1 MTPHL
6 SSGAGMAV
14 EDAAVLFDELR
25 RRMPLEE
32 TLTSFM
38 ERRRSRVQR
47 VFSDS
52 RAVFEIGQVITEWSA
67 ESETVAAA
75 LVFLNEQP

>member
-1 MTPHL
+1 
-6 SSGAGMAV
+6 
-14 EDAAVLFDELR
+14 
-25 RRMPLEE
+25 MPLEE
-32 TLTSFM
+32 TLASFM